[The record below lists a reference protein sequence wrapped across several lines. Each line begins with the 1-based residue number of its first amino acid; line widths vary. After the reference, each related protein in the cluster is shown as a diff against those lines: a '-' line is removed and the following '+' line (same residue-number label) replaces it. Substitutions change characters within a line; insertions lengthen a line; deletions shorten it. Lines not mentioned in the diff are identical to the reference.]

1 MKKCLKLLLMPLVGA
16 ASTERSVCVEEARLR
31 AWWHLIVAL
40 GTERG
45 KHFHQVKCIL
55 VLCEELA
62 GHVLYILSEDTLPV
76 MDVTQILSSFINTI
90 KRVSYRIFG
99 WKWAYLL
106 SCTLFFFLT
115 HITLMHIPI

>member
-62 GHVLYILSEDTLPV
+62 GHVSSAYLLCDDTLPV

-90 KRVSYRIFG
+90 IGFFAG
-99 WKWAYLL
+99 GGHIYLAAPI
-106 SCTLFFFLT
+106 FFLT
-115 HITLMHIPI
+115 HTTLMRMPI